1 MYIQSDAENMF
12 LVFRSTLEK
21 IIYHVA
27 PPKKVFIRNDK
38 PKKIKTDQDINEL
51 FSMEMKDRKKWQIIN
66 DTRNSKKT
74 SNVINCLRNSFGD
87 VVTES
92 VKMANL
98 LNYKFATLG
107 DFKTSFPHKGD
118 VACRNE
124 NLIKN
129 LDSNFNFR
137 FITKFECLRTIKTLN
152 PNKPLGPTSIPA
164 WALKDGAYQLAEPL
178 TFLINFPA
186 ILKKPML
193 SHFLKKMTPS
203 NLKITDQFH

>member
-1 MYIQSDAENMF
+1 M
-12 LVFRSTLEK
+12 
-21 IIYHVA
+21 
-27 PPKKVFIRNDK
+27 
-38 PKKIKTDQDINEL
+38 
-51 FSMEMKDRKKWQIIN
+51 
-66 DTRNSKKT
+66 
-74 SNVINCLRNSFGD
+74 RNSFGD

-92 VKMANL
+92 VKMAHL

-124 NLIKN
+124 NFIRN
-129 LDSNFNFR
+129 LDSNFHFNFHFR

-178 TFLINFPA
+178 TFLINSFIRENKFPSD
-186 ILKKPML
+186 LKKAHVVPLFKKDDPLKPENYRPISLTSSL
-193 SHFLKKMTPS
+193 SKLIEKLLQEPINVYLSGK
-203 NLKITDQFH
+203 N

>member
-1 MYIQSDAENMF
+1 M
-12 LVFRSTLEK
+12 
-21 IIYHVA
+21 
-27 PPKKVFIRNDK
+27 
-38 PKKIKTDQDINEL
+38 
-51 FSMEMKDRKKWQIIN
+51 
-66 DTRNSKKT
+66 
-74 SNVINCLRNSFGD
+74 RNSFGD

-124 NLIKN
+124 NFIKYF
-129 LDSNFNFR
+129 DSNFHFR
-137 FITKFECLRTIKTLN
+137 FITNLECLKTVNTLN

-178 TFLINFPA
+178 TF
-186 ILKKPML
+186 
-193 SHFLKKMTPS
+193 
-203 NLKITDQFH
+203 